1 MMLKKSHVECVLL
14 ALAMAVLA
22 AEPAAASLDGT
33 LQAIIG
39 ILKGP
44 VARSCAIIAVM
55 IAGYKMLFG
64 NLDPKVFG
72 TVFLGIAI
80 IFGAAEL
87 VDATM
92 AA

>member
-1 MMLKKSHVECVLL
+1 MMTKRQVEVAAL
-14 ALAMAVLA
+14 ALVMAVVA

-39 ILKGP
+39 ILKGS

-55 IAGYKMLFG
+55 VAGYKMLFG
-64 NLDPKVFG
+64 SMDPKTFG

-87 VDATM
+87 VDTSM

>member
-1 MMLKKSHVECVLL
+1 MMTKKQVELV
-14 ALAMAVLA
+14 ALACLMALAA

-33 LQAIIG
+33 LTAIIG

-44 VARSCAIIAVM
+44 VARSCTIIAVM

-64 NLDPKVFG
+64 SMDPKTFG
-72 TVFLGIAI
+72 TAFLGIAI

-87 VDATM
+87 VDTSM

>member
-1 MMLKKSHVECVLL
+1 MMTRPQVEVL
-14 ALAMAVLA
+14 ALAVLMAVVA

>member
-1 MMLKKSHVECVLL
+1 MMTRPQVEVL
-14 ALAMAVLA
+14 ALAVLIAVVA
-22 AEPAAASLDGT
+22 VEPAAASLDGT

>member
-1 MMLKKSHVECVLL
+1 MMQRTQFELVAL
-14 ALAMAVLA
+14 ALVIAVAA

-39 ILKGP
+39 ILKGS

-64 NLDPKVFG
+64 SMDPKTFG

-87 VDATM
+87 VDTSM